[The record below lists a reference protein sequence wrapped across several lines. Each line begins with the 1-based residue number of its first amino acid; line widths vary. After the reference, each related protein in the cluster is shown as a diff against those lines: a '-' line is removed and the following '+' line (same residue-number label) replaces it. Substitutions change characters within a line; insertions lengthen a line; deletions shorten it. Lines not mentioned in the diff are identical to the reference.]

1 MEVGL
6 RDGFCV
12 RQYAFG
18 VDAAVKTPECAGLTE
33 PQIAAFG
40 ADRDDGVSD
49 KSGVCRL
56 PLDDIEERSARIGCS
71 QR

>member
-1 MEVGL
+1 
-6 RDGFCV
+6 
-12 RQYAFG
+12 